1 MYEIKFLDG
10 QVKMF
15 KSLVGADLQR
25 ADLLGAYLQ
34 GANLQGAFLQGA
46 DLRMANLQEAN
57 LQEADLQGAD
67 LRMADLR
74 MANLRRA
81 DLQGANLQGANLQG
95 AYLQGAYLQGAY
107 LQYTCIIS
115 GTLGHHFYFC
125 NGDHLRIG
133 CEDMTLD
140 QWLVDFKRVGEE
152 AGYTKQQIH
161 DYGCLIRFLIE
172 RNKYSV

>member
-1 MYEIKFLDG
+1 MYEINFLDG
-10 QVKMF
+10 RVETF
-15 KSLVGADLQR
+15 ESLVGAN
-25 ADLLGAYLQ
+25 LL
-34 GANLQGAFLQGA
+34 GA
-46 DLRMANLQEAN
+46 DLR
-57 LQEADLQGAD
+57 EADLQGAY
-67 LRMADLR
+67 LREAYLR
-74 MANLRRA
+74 EAYLRE
-81 DLQGANLQGANLQG
+81 ANLQGAN
-95 AYLQGAYLQGAY
+95 LQGAYLQGAY

>member
-10 QVKMF
+10 QVETF
-15 KSLVGADLQR
+15 ESLVGADLQ
-25 ADLLGAYLQ
+25 
-34 GANLQGAFLQGA
+34 GANLRGA
-46 DLRMANLQEAN
+46 DLREADLEGAHLQEAN
-57 LQEADLQGAD
+57 LQGAYLLKAYLLGAD
-67 LRMADLR
+67 LY
-74 MANLRRA
+74 RA
-81 DLQGANLQGANLQG
+81 D
-95 AYLQGAYLQGAY
+95 LQGAYLQGAY

>member
-57 LQEADLQGAD
+57 LQGTELQ
-67 LRMADLR
+67 R
-74 MANLRRA
+74 
-81 DLQGANLQGANLQG
+81 
-95 AYLQGAYLQGAY
+95 AYLQGAY